1 MEPLGRNAFS
11 NRSRLRFSEDYKP
24 MRPYWSGQIQISLVS
39 FGVSLFTATDSKSD
53 IRFHQISRKTGERI
67 RHQKVSSEEG
77 PVENSDIV
85 KGYEYAKGQYVTIE
99 PEEIEHLRLPTRK
112 AIEVSQFV
120 DAKEIGAQ
128 FFEKP
133 YFVAPSDDVQSE
145 AFAVVRKALQETGKI
160 ALGKISFSGREH
172 IVAVAPYPDD
182 DQPGMMAY
190 VLRYADELRKP
201 AEFFGN
207 IKKATID
214 EDQLSLAETLIKR
227 KTAKFDPSKFKDQ
240 YEAALRELVD
250 AKVRHAPIPQ
260 EEPAPRSPKVINLMD
275 ALRKSISEGQK
286 PAVKKPSQSTPSD
299 EGIALV
305 KPPKASKRRKS
316 A

>member
-120 DAKEIGAQ
+120 DAKEIGAE

-133 YFVAPSDDVQSE
+133 YFVAPSDDVSRSLRCRPQGS
-145 AFAVVRKALQETGKI
+145 AGNRQNRPRQNLLQRPR
-160 ALGKISFSGREH
+160 AHRRRRS
-172 IVAVAPYPDD
+172 
-182 DQPGMMAY
+182 
-190 VLRYADELRKP
+190 
-201 AEFFGN
+201 
-207 IKKATID
+207 
-214 EDQLSLAETLIKR
+214 LSR
-227 KTAKFDPSKFKDQ
+227 
-240 YEAALRELVD
+240 
-250 AKVRHAPIPQ
+250 
-260 EEPAPRSPKVINLMD
+260 
-275 ALRKSISEGQK
+275 
-286 PAVKKPSQSTPSD
+286 
-299 EGIALV
+299 
-305 KPPKASKRRKS
+305 
-316 A
+316 

>member
-1 MEPLGRNAFS
+1 
-11 NRSRLRFSEDYKP
+11 
-24 MRPYWSGQIQISLVS
+24 MRPYWSGQLQISLVS

-77 PVENSDIV
+77 PVENSDII

-120 DAKEIGAQ
+120 DAKEINLEY
-128 FFEKP
+128 FEKP

-145 AFAVVRKALQETGKI
+145 AFAVVRKALQDTGKT

-182 DQPGMMAY
+182 NLPGLMAY
-190 VLRYADELRKP
+190 TLRYADELRKP
-201 AEFFGN
+201 AEFFGS
-207 IKKATID
+207 IKKAAV
-214 EDQLSLAETLIKR
+214 EEEQLSLAEELIKR

-240 YEAALRELVD
+240 YETALRELVE
-250 AKVRHAPIPQ
+250 AKVRNAPIPQ
-260 EEPAPRSPKVINLMD
+260 EEPAPQSAKVINLMD
-275 ALRKSISEGQK
+275 ALRKSISDGQK
-286 PAVKKPSQSTPSD
+286 PVAAKKPSVSAPPE

-305 KPPKASKRRKS
+305 KPPKPTKRRKS

>member
-1 MEPLGRNAFS
+1 
-11 NRSRLRFSEDYKP
+11 

-85 KGYEYAKGQYVTIE
+85 KGYEYSKGQYVTIE

-112 AIEVSQFV
+112 AIEVAQFV
-120 DAKEIGAQ
+120 DAKEINPE

-133 YFVAPSDDVQSE
+133 YFVAPSDDIQSE
-145 AFAVVRKALQETGKI
+145 AFAVVRKALQDTGKV

-172 IVAVAPYPDD
+172 IVALAPYSDD
-182 DQPGMMAY
+182 DLPGMMAY
-190 VLRYADELRKP
+190 LLRYSDELRKP
-201 AEFFGN
+201 ADFFGH
-207 IKKATID
+207 IKKAAVE
-214 EDQLSLAETLIKR
+214 EDQLSLAEELIKR

-240 YEAALRELVD
+240 YETALRELVE
-250 AKVRHAPIPQ
+250 AKVRNAPIPQ
-260 EEPAPRSPKVINLMD
+260 EEPAPKTAKVINLMD
-275 ALRKSISEGQK
+275 ALRKSIAEGQK
-286 PAVKKPSQSTPSD
+286 PAVKKPSQSTPA
-299 EGIALV
+299 EEKGIELV
-305 KPPKASKRRKS
+305 KPPKAAKRRKS